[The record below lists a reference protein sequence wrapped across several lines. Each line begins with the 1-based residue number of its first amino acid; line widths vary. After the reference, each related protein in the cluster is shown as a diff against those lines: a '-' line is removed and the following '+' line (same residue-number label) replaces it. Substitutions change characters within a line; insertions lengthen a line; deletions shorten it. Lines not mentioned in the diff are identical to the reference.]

1 VNEPRDLDIQASS
14 ILRDIRQSNSRI
26 IINQG
31 GTGSSK
37 TWSTLLYLIALC
49 ALAAKQNKRILISVF
64 STSLPH
70 LKKGAYRDFK
80 EILRLYDL
88 YRDDNHNKTDHI
100 YTLWGSEIEFI
111 GLDDPDKARGPRRD
125 YAYLNEANLLT
136 KEHYRQIA
144 QRTREQIFLDLNP
157 SDNHSWVYDLAD
169 GGDDDVDVI
178 ISNYKDNPFISDGE
192 KKEIERLVPVWK
204 RPDGSIF
211 RDWQAEYDP
220 KGDSEPPKGW
230 IRLSGDYNLWKVYG
244 LGLRGS
250 PQEIIYGNWEKI
262 AWGRVP
268 DPEDCTH
275 LFGIDYG
282 FNSPSS
288 IVECRIRDM
297 NLYVKVLLHQSG
309 LLNSQLIEKM
319 DQIGIPKEKEIY
331 ADAAEPDRIE
341 EMFQAG
347 YNIKPADKSVK
358 DGIDY
363 VKRHNI
369 FVAKDSVSMHKELN
383 AYKWKTNKQGSV
395 LDEPVKLMDHDCDA
409 MRYPV
414 YTNSKQADS
423 FMSMA

>member
-1 VNEPRDLDIQASS
+1 MNEPRNIDIDASR
-14 ILRDIRQSNSRI
+14 ILKDIRQSDARI

-49 ALAAKQNKRILISVF
+49 GIAAKQNRRILISVF
-64 STSLPH
+64 SVSLPH

-88 YRDDNHNKTDHI
+88 YSSDRHNKTDHI
-100 YTLWGSEIEFI
+100 YNLWGSEIEFI
-111 GLDDPDKARGPRRD
+111 GLDDADKARGPRRD

-157 SDNHSWVYDLAD
+157 SDNHSWVYELAD
-169 GGDDDVDVI
+169 SGDDDVEVI

-192 KKEIERLVPVWK
+192 KKEIKRLVPVWQ
-204 RPDGSIF
+204 RPDDSIYK
-211 RDWQAEYDP
+211 DWEAEYE
-220 KGDSEPPKGW
+220 GDAPDGW
-230 IRLSGDYNLWKVYG
+230 IQIGGDYNLWKVYG

-250 PQEIIYGNWEKI
+250 PQEIIYGTWQKVNWAK
-262 AWGRVP
+262 AP
-268 DPEDCTH
+268 DPQDCARIY
-275 LFGIDYG
+275 GIDFG
-282 FNSPSS
+282 FNAPSS

-309 LLNSQLIEKM
+309 LLNSQLISRMEDM
-319 DQIGIPKEKEIY
+319 EIPKEAEIY
-331 ADAAEPDRIE
+331 ADSAEPDRIE
-341 EMFQAG
+341 EIFQAG
-347 YNIKPADKSVK
+347 FNIHPSDKSVK

-369 FVAKDSVSMHKELN
+369 YVAKDSVSMHKELR
-383 AYKWKTNKQGSV
+383 AYKWKTDKNSNV
-395 LDEPVKLMDHDCDA
+395 LDEPVKLMDHDMDA

-414 YTNSKQADS
+414 YTHSKQPDS
-423 FMSMA
+423 FMSTA